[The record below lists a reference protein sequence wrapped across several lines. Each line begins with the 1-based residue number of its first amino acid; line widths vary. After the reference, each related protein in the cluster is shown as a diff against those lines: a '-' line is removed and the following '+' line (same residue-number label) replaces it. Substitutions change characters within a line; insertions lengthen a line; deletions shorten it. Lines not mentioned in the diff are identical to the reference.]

1 MKYKDYILSV
11 IALGGGLITSF
22 IGEYTLSLNV
32 LLTLMIVDFVLG
44 TLSAMFN
51 HSTKTITGGLSS
63 RAGWLGLMK
72 KFTVILF
79 VGVGFSLDQMLNSH
93 MIREMVIIG
102 YSANELISIVEH
114 AGVIGVP
121 VPQVIMK
128 AIDILNQKADSD
140 ING

>member
-11 IALGGGLITSF
+11 IAIGGGAIASF
-22 IGEYTLSLNV
+22 LGEYTLSLNV
-32 LLTLMIVDFVLG
+32 LLTLMIVDFILG
-44 TLSAMFN
+44 TISAMFN
-51 HSTKTITGGLSS
+51 RSTKTVSGGLSS

-72 KFTVILF
+72 KFTVIMF
-79 VGVGFSLDQMLNSH
+79 VGVGFSLDQLLDTH
-93 MIREMVIIG
+93 MIREMIIIG

-121 VPQVIMK
+121 VPSVITK
-128 AIDILNQKADSD
+128 AIDILNKKADSD